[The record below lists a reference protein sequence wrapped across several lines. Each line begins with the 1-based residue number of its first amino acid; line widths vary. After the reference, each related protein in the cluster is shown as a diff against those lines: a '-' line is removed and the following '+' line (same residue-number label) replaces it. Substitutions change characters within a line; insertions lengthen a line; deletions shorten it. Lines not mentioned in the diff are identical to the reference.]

1 MHETTQISS
10 LKQANP
16 FGQSNAMQLT
26 SGNALAQS
34 DQSRAIAE
42 VQAAMIIARQSPRNQ
57 MAVMDKII
65 NACTRPSLADAAVYQ
80 YSKGGTDISGPSI
93 RLAEA
98 IAQQWGNIQFGFNEL
113 SRGVDFDGVTYSE
126 IGAYAWDL
134 ESNTRRPLQFRVR
147 HWRDKKNNQGYALK
161 DEREIY
167 ELIANQAQRR
177 VRACILA
184 VIPGDVTE
192 AAVKQCEITL
202 KATADTSADGIK
214 KLLEA
219 FEVFGVTKDQIEKRI
234 QRKMASIQ
242 PAQVVNLKKV
252 YASLRDG
259 MSSVSEWFEVS
270 DKKTV
275 DDLKSNKAQVSDAE
289 EVKETKQIEQDK
301 PEIKSEEIQSGRS
314 DVPSAEEQAKIKQQL
329 IDEQKAEK
337 NRLEKS
343 SNRSFA
349 DIE

>member
-1 MHETTQISS
+1 MEQQPTQLSS
-10 LKQANP
+10 LRQQNP
-16 FGQSNAMQLT
+16 FAPQGGAMQP
-26 SGNALAQS
+26 SGNALALS
-34 DQSRAIAE
+34 DQGRAIAE

-57 MAVMDKII
+57 IAVMDKII

-80 YSKGGTDISGPSI
+80 YSRGGSDISGPSI

-113 SRGVDFDGVTYSE
+113 SRGLDHDGVTYSE

-147 HWRDKKNNQGYALK
+147 HWRDTKKGGYALK
-161 DEREIY
+161 DERDIY
-167 ELIANQAQRR
+167 EMIANQAQRR

-202 KATADTSADGIK
+202 KATADTSTDGIK
-214 KLLEA
+214 KLLDA
-219 FEVFGVTKDQIEKRI
+219 FDVFGVTKDQIEKRI
-234 QRKMASIQ
+234 QRKIVSIQ

-259 MSSVSEWFEVS
+259 MSSPDEWFEMVET
-270 DKKTV
+270 KTT
-275 DDLKSNKAQVSDAE
+275 DDLKGNRKTPDSDVE
-289 EVKETKQIEQDK
+289 DVKETKETK
-301 PEIKSEEIQSGRS
+301 PQETKQPVENKDIGSA
-314 DVPSAEEQAKIKQQL
+314 PSPGEQARIKQQL
-329 IDEQKAEK
+329 MDEANAETQQSFTK
-337 NRLEKS
+337 KTNFNLE
-343 SNRSFA
+343 
-349 DIE
+349 